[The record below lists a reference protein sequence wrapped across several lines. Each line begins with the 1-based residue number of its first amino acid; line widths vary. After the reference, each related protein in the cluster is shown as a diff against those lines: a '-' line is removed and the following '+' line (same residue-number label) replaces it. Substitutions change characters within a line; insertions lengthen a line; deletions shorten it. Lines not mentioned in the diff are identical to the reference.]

1 MIWLLVGIGGVLGSM
16 ARHGL
21 NQIIHQRALSSTF
34 PIGIF
39 TINVLGSIVIGVVS
53 GIIAS
58 GRWSAPYEARVF
70 VIVGLLGGFTTFSS
84 FSFDTL
90 ALARDGHLQQA
101 VWNVIGQ
108 VVLSLV
114 GVAAGYQG
122 TVLALSLK
130 P

>member
-1 MIWLLVGIGGVLGSM
+1 MIWILVGIGGALGSM

-21 NQIIHQRALSSTF
+21 NQLIHQRALSSTF

-39 TINVLGSIVIGVVS
+39 TINVLGSIVIGVVG

-58 GRWSAPYEARVF
+58 GRWSVPYESRVF

-90 ALARDGHLQQA
+90 ALVRDGHLQQA
-101 VWNVIGQ
+101 AWNVVGQ
-108 VVLSLV
+108 VSLSLL
-114 GVAAGYQG
+114 GVWAGFR
-122 TVLALSLK
+122 LAS
-130 P
+130 

>member
-1 MIWLLVGIGGVLGSM
+1 MIWLLVGIGGALGSM

-70 VIVGLLGGFTTFSS
+70 VSLHVCHGQECHGGV
-84 FSFDTL
+84 D
-90 ALARDGHLQQA
+90 QA
-101 VWNVIGQ
+101 IDRS
-108 VVLSLV
+108 LSYR
-114 GVAAGYQG
+114 GFR
-122 TVLALSLK
+122 
-130 P
+130 